1 MKLSEFKRDL
11 ENNVF
16 NSLFE
21 EIYGKAIV
29 SSSKTRYVNCLE
41 SFSDAFKNAK
51 DDIAVISTPGRT
63 EIGGNHTD
71 HNAGFVLAAAINLD
85 ILSIASKNTD
95 NVIRLNS
102 EGYAP
107 VEMPLDDLSPREEER
122 STPVSLIRGV
132 AARMK
137 EFGYDIGGFDSY
149 TTSLVPDGSGLSS
162 SAAFEVQ
169 IASILNHLYNG
180 GRLDNVTNA
189 RISQYAENDYFGK
202 PCGLMD
208 QTTCAVG
215 GLLQI
220 DFRDFNNPVIEPVEF
235 DFANAGHVLYIVNT
249 GGSHSDLT
257 EDYTALEN
265 EMKETARLLGQ
276 PVLRFT
282 SKEALFA
289 NLKNLRENGNDRA
302 ILRAYHYFNDNERV
316 IKQTASLKKGDFGR
330 FKELIIESGLSS
342 FMYCQNI
349 YANSNWREQG
359 LAIGLMIAEE
369 LLAGKGAWRV
379 HGGGFAGTIQ
389 AFVPENIAIEFEQRM
404 GAIFGEDACHRAL
417 IRPKGTLCVA
427 K

>member
-1 MKLSEFKRDL
+1 MKFSEFKRDI
-11 ENNVF
+11 ENGVF

-21 EIYGKAIV
+21 EIYGKNMI
-29 SSSKTRYVNCLE
+29 SSSKTRYLNCLE
-41 SFSDAFKNAK
+41 SFSNTFKDAKN
-51 DDIAVISTPGRT
+51 DIAVLSTPGRT

-85 ILSIASKNTD
+85 ILSIVAKNGD
-95 NVIRLNS
+95 NVIRLVS

-107 VEMPLDDLSPREEER
+107 VEMSLDDLLPREKER

-137 EFGYDIGGFDSY
+137 ESGYTVGGFDSY
-149 TTSLVPDGSGLSS
+149 TTSMVPDGSGLSS

-169 IASILNHLYNG
+169 IASIFNHLYNG
-180 GRLDNVTNA
+180 GCLDNVSNA
-189 RISQYAENDYFGK
+189 CISQYAENEYFGK

-220 DFRDFNNPVIEPVEF
+220 DFRDFNHPVIEPVAF
-235 DFANAGHVLYIVNT
+235 DFASAGHVLYIVNT

-289 NLKNLRENGNDRA
+289 GIKNLRENRNDRA

-316 IKQTASLKKGDFGR
+316 LKQTAALKKGDFGR

-389 AFVPENIAIEFEQRM
+389 AFVPENLTFEFERRM
-404 GAIFGEDACHRAL
+404 SAAFGEGTCHRAL
-417 IRPKGTLCVA
+417 IRPRGTLCVA